1 MSQLSL
7 SDAFGF
13 EAVRAAIAFLRPAG
27 SLSSC
32 TRGAILMTALL
43 VGALAGIAPAR
54 AQNVFPVGVLSNTAT
69 VGVPYSS
76 TYKCEVGFNNVNA
89 AVCTAAPLPAG
100 LNVVATPGCNKNS
113 PVSSATKGA
122 FITCTVSG
130 TPRAAGS
137 SSISYT
143 GSASG
148 ITDVQVPETF
158 NVAKGLPS
166 VTMSAQPT
174 STGVG
179 RTITFT
185 VTVTEA
191 HATPPT
197 GGVGLYNATT
207 LKSYGVYPLA
217 NGSVNITWTPM
228 NDPTGTNNWSTGTN
242 WFYGVYVGDDNYL
255 GHFSNP
261 VDISIQ

>member
-1 MSQLSL
+1 
-7 SDAFGF
+7 
-13 EAVRAAIAFLRPAG
+13 
-27 SLSSC
+27 
-32 TRGAILMTALL
+32 MTALL
-43 VGALAGIAPAR
+43 VGALAGTAPAR

-69 VGVPYSS
+69 VGVRYSS
-76 TYKCEVGFNNVNA
+76 TYKCEVGFNNVTA
-89 AVCTAAPLPAG
+89 AVCISAPLPAG
-100 LNVVATPGCNKNS
+100 MNVVATPGCNINS
-113 PVSSATKGA
+113 PVSSANKGT

-137 SSISYT
+137 SPITYT

-148 ITDVQVPETF
+148 ITAIYVSATL
-158 NVAKGLPS
+158 NVTKGLPS
-166 VTMSAQPT
+166 VAMSAQPT
-174 STGVG
+174 SAGVG

-191 HATPPT
+191 QAIPPT
-197 GGVGLYNATT
+197 GAVGLYNATT
-207 LKSYGVYPLA
+207 QKSYGVFPLA
-217 NGSVNITWTPM
+217 NGRVNIPWKPM
-228 NDPTGTNNWSTGTN
+228 NDPASTNNWSTGTN